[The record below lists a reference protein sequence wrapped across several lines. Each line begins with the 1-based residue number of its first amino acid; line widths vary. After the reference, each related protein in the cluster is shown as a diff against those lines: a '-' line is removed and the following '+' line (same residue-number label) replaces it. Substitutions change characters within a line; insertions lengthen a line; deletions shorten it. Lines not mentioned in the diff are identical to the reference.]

1 MAESHGRE
9 PWEDATVKR
18 GLKLGFGIPMVLVG
32 LFMTLGGVALLVLVG
47 TDGTFTLPSQAA
59 TTSANALV
67 LETLDL
73 GANLPS
79 SGSFSATVGVTI
91 SGRDGDVFVGIGPA
105 SDVARYLRGVR
116 TDRIV
121 QVNWPGGMR
130 TEPDQGG
137 HRTPPPPDAQPFWVA
152 QAKGATANLTWIV
165 APGDW
170 TLVIMNANG
179 SANVDVTASGSL
191 RLPAL
196 GPVGVILLGV
206 GLAILIGG
214 VLLTISGAKT
224 PKAQSTPPRPDDVV
238 PA

>member
-1 MAESHGRE
+1 V
-9 PWEDATVKR
+9 VKR

-47 TDGTFTLPSQAA
+47 TDGTFTLPSQTA
-59 TTSANALV
+59 TTSGNALV
-67 LETLDL
+67 LDTLDV
-73 GANLPS
+73 GTDLPS

-105 SDVARYLRGVR
+105 ADVARYLRGVR

-121 QVNWPGGMR
+121 QVNWPGGMK
-130 TEPDQGG
+130 TEPEQPG
-137 HRTPPPPDAQPFWVA
+137 HRTPPPPDGQPFWVA
-152 QAKGATANLTWIV
+152 KAHGPTAQLTWTV

-170 TLVIMNANG
+170 TLVIMNANAAPAV
-179 SANVDVTASGSL
+179 SVTASGSL
-191 RLPAL
+191 GLPAL
-196 GPVGVILLGV
+196 GPIGVVLLVV

-224 PKAQSTPPRPDDVV
+224 PKASQTTPPRPDDVV
-238 PA
+238 RA